1 MNYTNFIFNHFLI
14 DLLKYKGQKSKESIL
29 QLKSCLKSNVN
40 FNVKRSGLDES
51 KNSERRTMKMLK
63 EFNNTKLKNLKR
75 RKDGEKTQIK
85 ILYLLLFRI
94 REAALIAEKDEEI
107 ARRLAAEE
115 EDNLHPNPDDDE
127 SIAIRL
133 ANKEREKAERKKRQ
147 DEEDRKIAQRM
158 LEKDFGKYQRMNN
171 YSRPKSANIDDL
183 LAIQQIE
190 LDRGNYNKPGL
201 LRCPGFPELRF

>member
-1 MNYTNFIFNHFLI
+1 
-14 DLLKYKGQKSKESIL
+14 
-29 QLKSCLKSNVN
+29 
-40 FNVKRSGLDES
+40 
-51 KNSERRTMKMLK
+51 MLK
-63 EFNNTKLKNLKR
+63 EFSNMKLKNSKR
-75 RKDGEKTQIK
+75 RKDGEKRHSKVGYRLFIQF
-85 ILYLLLFRI
+85 FRI

-127 SIAIRL
+127 SLAIRL
-133 ANKEREKAERKKRQ
+133 ANKEREKAERKRRQ

-171 YSRPKSANIDDL
+171 HSRPKSANIDDL

-190 LDRGNYNKPGL
+190 LDRGNYNKPGWS
-201 LRCPGFPELRF
+201 RNIVQGSPKF

>member
-1 MNYTNFIFNHFLI
+1 
-14 DLLKYKGQKSKESIL
+14 
-29 QLKSCLKSNVN
+29 
-40 FNVKRSGLDES
+40 
-51 KNSERRTMKMLK
+51 MLK
-63 EFNNTKLKNLKR
+63 EFSNMKLKNSRKQ
-75 RKDGEKTQIK
+75 KDGKSWNQKSRIYSK
-85 ILYLLLFRI
+85 LDCSI

-127 SIAIRL
+127 SLAIRL

-147 DEEDRKIAQRM
+147 DEDDRKMAQRM

-171 YSRPKSANIDDL
+171 HARPKSANIDDL

-201 LRCPGFPELRF
+201 

>member
-1 MNYTNFIFNHFLI
+1 MRN
-14 DLLKYKGQKSKESIL
+14 SK
-29 QLKSCLKSNVN
+29 K
-40 FNVKRSGLDES
+40 
-51 KNSERRTMKMLK
+51 
-63 EFNNTKLKNLKR
+63 
-75 RKDGEKTQIK
+75 RKDGEKTHIK
-85 ILYLLLFRI
+85 AESLYSYFRI

-127 SIAIRL
+127 SLAIRL

-171 YSRPKSANIDDL
+171 HSRPKSANIDDL

-190 LDRGNYNKPGL
+190 LDRGNYNKPGKY
-201 LRCPGFPELRF
+201 RPGFPELEPYHQALISPYF

>member
-1 MNYTNFIFNHFLI
+1 
-14 DLLKYKGQKSKESIL
+14 
-29 QLKSCLKSNVN
+29 
-40 FNVKRSGLDES
+40 
-51 KNSERRTMKMLK
+51 MLK
-63 EFNNTKLKNLKR
+63 EFNNMKLKNLKK

-85 ILYLLLFRI
+85 VLYLLLFRI

-127 SIAIRL
+127 SLAIRL

-147 DEEDRKIAQRM
+147 HEEDRKIAQRM

-171 YSRPKSANIDDL
+171 HSRPKSANIDDL

-201 LRCPGFPELRF
+201 FRRPGFPELRFCNLLSLYL